1 MSTSSKNYFKLVDYI
16 KSNQDKFYRVAYS
29 YTKSKEDAL
38 DIVQESVYKG
48 LKSVHILKNKN
59 YMATWFYRILINTSI
74 TYYKKGSQIDLRPVV
89 DEEGYVSPYQSA
101 EYVDLYNA
109 IDGLSAVDRG
119 IIILRYF
126 EDQKIKDIAEIM
138 GMNENTLK
146 TRLYKILGQLRED
159 LACEV
164 IDDDY

>member
-1 MSTSSKNYFKLVDYI
+1 MSTSSKNYFKLVNYI

-48 LKSVHILKNKN
+48 LKSVHTLKKDK

-74 TYYKKGSQIDLRPVV
+74 TYYKKASVIQLTPHI

-101 EYVDLYNA
+101 DYVDLYTA
-109 IDGLSAVDRG
+109 IDELSAEDRG

-126 EDQKIKDIAEIM
+126 EDQKIKDIAQIM
-138 GMNENTLK
+138 DINENTLK
-146 TRLYKILGQLRED
+146 TRLYKILRQLKEE

>member
-48 LKSVHILKNKN
+48 LKSVHTLKNKD

-74 TYYKKGSQIDLRPVV
+74 TFYKKTSPIDLRPVI
-89 DEEGYVSPYQSA
+89 DDEGYVSPYQSA

-109 IDGLSAVDRG
+109 IDGLSAV
-119 IIILRYF
+119 IM
-126 EDQKIKDIAEIM
+126 EI
-138 GMNENTLK
+138 NENTLK
-146 TRLYKILGQLRED
+146 TRLYKILGQLKED